1 MAPWKITLPK
11 GTLSNDIQHNGTECC
26 SAGFFPSDIN
36 EATVFW
42 RHNIHPKTAKFNNL
56 QARNELEFE
65 TRDYNYIVA
74 RLQEIK
80 NNPNRARTNVII
92 PFMVVVY
99 DCC

>member
-1 MAPWKITLPK
+1 MALPK
-11 GTLSNDIQHNGTECC
+11 GTLPNDIQHNGTV
-26 SAGFFPSDIN
+26 GFFPSDIK

-42 RHNIHPKTAKFNNL
+42 RHDIHPKTAKFNNL

-92 PFMVVVY
+92 PFTVVVY